1 VELTGIG
8 VRVMLNKKNRKPPL
22 HDILLTDLE
31 RSSNELFENF
41 CKRLM
46 EAYPLKGVALAIR
59 NGDKFKV
66 CCNRNLFS
74 DTIRQEINFSE
85 PDVYSFSDQDN
96 DYNRKKFT
104 FINDSDHRLLLII
117 EPIKK
122 NKINI
127 GDIREAAD
135 YLSKSVNMQKKQAE
149 MLDKYRNYMSI
160 FQKSSNLTAILN
172 LRGEVIEWNE
182 AAQQI
187 YGRDLASGPVN
198 YMDFINEEE
207 IPRIRKLF
215 ANLYSNCQDYRASL
229 DPKRLKNTPPY
240 REAARG
246 KLMEIGT
253 HQGITKLTSR
263 TGDRTLDVDYT
274 VSLIFDSE
282 TLETTGCIVTTTD
295 ITNRKIMREQ
305 LEETE
310 RKYRELFKLIPLFT
324 MLIDTSGATVDFNYT
339 SLDDYGLDPR
349 REGISYMD
357 FIHEDDRKRAAA
369 MFIDIY
375 TNAVE
380 IKNRWIKDK
389 AITKEE
395 CALQLRALGI
405 RNEPIRMVSQKR
417 DKIFETEFNLS
428 LWISETDLEIK
439 GALLSAI
446 DRTELNSYRRK
457 LEESEKKYRELV
469 EKKTRDIIFSL
480 DNKARFVMVNSN
492 IKEKLGYQEDAVIG
506 KYIIDILYKDPAH
519 NNQIDRETF
528 LENLDRVFKAHV
540 PDVRFKAVC
549 DHKFLGEPV
558 TLQFKLDPIMENGEV
573 AGVMG
578 FASEMS
584 DDPLREYLQEES
596 LSYAIDNRLTIADEA
611 SFRITRN
618 LEKYLTYG
626 KIGLFRLGIREMI
639 VNAIEHGNLGIT
651 YEEKTRAQK
660 NQTYHDLL
668 QERQRSDENRLKKVY
683 INYRLNDDRIEY
695 TIRDEGSGFDYKKF
709 LKFNVS
715 KLNEQMIQHGRGILI
730 TRSIFDQIE
739 YNDKGNE
746 VNLYA
751 NLKKNTD

>member
-1 VELTGIG
+1 MDLIFVGT
-8 VRVMLNKKNRKPPL
+8 RAMLKKNKKTPL
-22 HDILLTDLE
+22 HDILITGLE
-31 RSSNELFENF
+31 KSGDELLENF
-41 CKRLM
+41 CTRLM
-46 EAYPLKGVALAIR
+46 ESYPLKGIAAAMR
-59 NGDKFKV
+59 NGNKFRV

-74 DTIRQEINFSE
+74 DAIGLEINHIE
-85 PDVYSFSDQDN
+85 PDMYSFSDQDIN
-96 DYNRKKFT
+96 YNKKKFT
-104 FINDSDHRLLLII
+104 FVKDSDQRILLIL

-127 GDIREAAD
+127 ADIQVAAD
-135 YLSKSVNMQKKQAE
+135 YLSRSVSIQKRQAE
-149 MLDKYRNYMSI
+149 MLDKYRNYMAI

-187 YGRDLASGPVN
+187 YGRDLTSGPVN

-215 ANLYSNCQDYRASL
+215 ANLYSNCRDYRISL
-229 DPKRLKNTPPY
+229 DPVLLKNNASY

-339 SLDDYGLDPR
+339 SQEDYGLDPR
-349 REGISYMD
+349 REGVSYMD

-375 TNAVE
+375 TKAIE

-395 CALQLRALGI
+395 CASQLRALGI

-428 LWISETDLEIK
+428 LWISEADLEIK

-446 DRTELNSYRRK
+446 DRTELNRYRRK

-480 DNKARFVMVNSN
+480 DNKARFVMVNTN
-492 IKEKLGYQEDAVIG
+492 IREKLGYQEDVVIG
-506 KYIIDILYKDPAH
+506 KNIIDILYKDPIDK
-519 NNQIDRETF
+519 NKIDRETF
-528 LENLDRVFKAHV
+528 LENLDRVLKAHV

-558 TLQFKLDPIMENGEV
+558 TLQFKLDPIMENDEV
-573 AGVMG
+573 VGVMG

-618 LEKYLTYG
+618 LEKYLAFG

-668 QERQRSDENRLKKVY
+668 QERQRSDENRNKKVY
-683 INYRLNDDRIEY
+683 INYRLNDNRIEY
-695 TIRDEGSGFDYKKF
+695 TIRDEGNGFDYRKY
-709 LKFNVS
+709 LKLNVS
-715 KLNEQMIQHGRGILI
+715 KLNERMLQHGRGILI
-730 TRSIFDQIE
+730 TRSIFDQVQ

-751 NLKKNTD
+751 KLKKNTD